1 MDKFLRLTDKKSA
14 QQARGG
20 KARIHRSVT
29 TERIEKLKRSF
40 QPFWM
45 RELIPCKKVW
55 HLLMLTSGLFRTLKA
70 GA

>member
-29 TERIEKLKRSF
+29 TERIEKLKRNF

-45 RELIPCKKVW
+45 RELIPCNQEADEEPGG
-55 HLLMLTSGLFRTLKA
+55 TATLNQI
-70 GA
+70 